1 MTWYHPHIKS
11 VLDKII
17 AVLLLVLLFPLL
29 VLISVLIIIFY
40 SRSPFFIQ
48 NRPGK
53 DSKIFRL
60 IKFRTMNEA
69 KDGNGR
75 FLSDDQR
82 ITPFGQ
88 WLRRTSLDEIPQL
101 INVLKSEMSLIGPR
115 PLLEE
120 YLSLYN
126 EEQLRRHDVLPGIT
140 GWAQVNG
147 RNDIVWEKRFQL
159 DLWYVDHVSFWL
171 DFKILLLTLKKVVQ
185 REGISS
191 GSFVTMEK
199 FKGTVL

>member
-17 AVLLLVLLFPLL
+17 AALLLVLLFPLL
-29 VLISVLIIIFY
+29 VLISVLIIISY
-40 SRSPFFIQ
+40 SRNPFFIQ

-53 DSKIFRL
+53 DGKIFRL

-69 KDGNGR
+69 KDGDGR
-75 FLSDDQR
+75 FLSDNQR

-101 INVLKSEMSLIGPR
+101 INVLIGKMSLIGPR

-185 REGISS
+185 GEGISS

-199 FKGTVL
+199 FKGTVQ

>member
-29 VLISVLIIIFY
+29 VLISVIIIISY
-40 SRSPFFIQ
+40 SRNPFFIQ

-53 DSKIFRL
+53 DGKIFRL

-88 WLRRTSLDEIPQL
+88 WLRRISSDEIPQL
-101 INVLKSEMSLIGPR
+101 VNVLKGEMSLIGPR

-147 RNDIVWEKRFQL
+147 RNDIEWEKRFQL
-159 DLWYVDHVSFWL
+159 DLWYVDHVSFGL

-191 GSFVTMEK
+191 DNFVTMEK